1 MKFWA
6 INRRL
11 KDLAVERDA
20 CGGKNTSIENQIAR
34 LEKYTKDVV
43 NASSRKTDK
52 NAVLDFTAWINALN
66 GKSHTEINQEVNR
79 AGDLF
84 DEGFYDTEY
93 SESDSDEDKYSTGR
107 VIARGMAA
115 AKRTN
120 SKKE

>member
-1 MKFWA
+1 M
-6 INRRL
+6 
-11 KDLAVERDA
+11 ERDA
-20 CGGKNTSIENQIAR
+20 CGGKNTSIESQIAR
-34 LEKYTKDVV
+34 LEKYIKDVV
-43 NASSRKTDK
+43 DASSQKTDK
-52 NAVLDFTAWINALN
+52 NAVLDFTAYINALN
-66 GKSHTEINQEVNR
+66 GKSHTEINQEVYR

-93 SESDSDEDKYSTGR
+93 SESDSHSDEDKYSTGR